1 TTKCRRL
8 PAAVVAVPTPRGGRE
23 MTSPFPASPSR
34 RRRRVRR
41 EPPTTSRAER
51 ARFTE
56 LVHEIT
62 YEDRTQ

>member
-1 TTKCRRL
+1 
-8 PAAVVAVPTPRGGRE
+8 